1 MTQDAAIAATVFGG
15 GGPAAAAGA
24 VGSKVMQ
31 RYAEPLAE
39 GALRGASK
47 VARGAS
53 ALPQVLQPI
62 LNVGQRAV
70 PAVAGLA
77 AGTQGMG
84 TQGVGTQPVYP
95 TTQGVPQGME
105 AQGISPLN
113 LMLAQEVLN
122 GNISAAEA
130 NAVLSLL
137 GMSQDKDLTANQSKA
152 IALQRSLDTLKS
164 AWEGAGAGTKFA
176 ETLGINIGSKTRM
189 LDQAKRAVAEDLG
202 RLQSQGAINVAER
215 EEFDR
220 MMPNSWDSPEV
231 VQQKFQAIQNRIDS
245 YKQSPMLY

>member
-1 MTQDAAIAATVFGG
+1 LG
-15 GGPAAAAGA
+15 
-24 VGSKVMQ
+24 
-31 RYAEPLAE
+31 
-39 GALRGASK
+39 
-47 VARGAS
+47 GAS

-77 AGTQGMG
+77 AGTQGVG

-95 TTQGVPQGME
+95 TQGVPQGME

-137 GMSQDKDLTANQSKA
+137 GMSPEKDLTANQSKA

-164 AWEGAGAGTKFA
+164 AWEGLGAGTKFA
-176 ETLGINIGSKTRM
+176 EHLG
-189 LDQAKRAVAEDLG
+189 
-202 RLQSQGAINVAER
+202 
-215 EEFDR
+215 
-220 MMPNSWDSPEV
+220 
-231 VQQKFQAIQNRIDS
+231 
-245 YKQSPMLY
+245 